1 MTTGQFDAPA
11 SCPRRASSTQKR
23 SHRDIARIA
32 WLLARFVRREP
43 VRYEPY
49 KERFGASM
57 HAFRSD
63 LTALRNAGIYRGT
76 ERLGT
81 RSGAS

>member
-1 MTTGQFDAPA
+1 MTTRQFDAPA
-11 SCPRRASSTQKR
+11 SSPRRASTEKR
-23 SHRDIARIA
+23 SRRPIARIA

-43 VRYEPY
+43 VSYEPY
-49 KERFGASM
+49 KERFGGTM

-76 ERLGT
+76 ERLGI
-81 RSGAS
+81 RSDAS

>member
-1 MTTGQFDAPA
+1 MTTHPFDAPA
-11 SCPRRASSTQKR
+11 SSPRRAFSTRKR
-23 SHRDIARIA
+23 SRRDIARIV

-43 VRYEPY
+43 VRYEAY
-49 KERFGASM
+49 KERFGGTM

-63 LTALRNAGIYRGT
+63 LTALRTAGIYRGT

-81 RSGAS
+81 RCDAS